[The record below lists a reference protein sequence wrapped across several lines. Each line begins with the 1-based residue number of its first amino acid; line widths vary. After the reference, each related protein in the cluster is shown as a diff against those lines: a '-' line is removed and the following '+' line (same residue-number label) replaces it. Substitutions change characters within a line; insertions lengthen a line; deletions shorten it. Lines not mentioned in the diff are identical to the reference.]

1 MIDLRIFK
9 NEGFVGNS
17 LKKFFFVDFQEKCG
31 FLSKIFCL
39 WAYKNN
45 MWNIQ
50 KVVGF

>member
-31 FLSKIFCL
+31 FIRKTWI
-39 WAYKNN
+39 YQKN
-45 MWNIQ
+45 
-50 KVVGF
+50 VDL